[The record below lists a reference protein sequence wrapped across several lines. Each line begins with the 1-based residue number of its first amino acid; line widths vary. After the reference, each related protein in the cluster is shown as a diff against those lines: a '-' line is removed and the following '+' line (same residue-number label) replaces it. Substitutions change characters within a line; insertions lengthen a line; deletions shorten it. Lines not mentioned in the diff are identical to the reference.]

1 VILLSVGTQLPFDRL
16 TRTVDEWA
24 LRHGRGDVVA
34 QIGPTSYRPV
44 ALQSFAFLNQDKF
57 HDLQLACDL
66 FVSHAGMGSIITAM
80 QLGKPIIILARD
92 HRRGEHRNGH
102 QIATLKQFS
111 GTPGVYPAESEADVT
126 RLLDRAG
133 DLKAAPLLSSS
144 APADFLERL
153 GAQARLPMRSTWWQ
167 RLVRRIV

>member
-1 VILLSVGTQLPFDRL
+1 MILLSVGTQLPFDRL

-24 LRHGRGDVVA
+24 IRHARTDVIA
-34 QIGPTSYRPV
+34 QIGPTSYQPM
-44 ALQSFAFLNQDKF
+44 ALQSFPFLNQDKF
-57 HDLQLACDL
+57 HSLQLECNI

-102 QIATLKQFS
+102 QIATLKQFA

-126 RLLDRAG
+126 RLLDRAD
-133 DLKAAPLLSSS
+133 DLEAAPLLSST
-144 APADFLERL
+144 APADFIERL
-153 GAQARLPMRSTWWQ
+153 AAYVKAPLPASRW
-167 RLVRRIV
+167 RRIGRYFR